1 MSLSPPQIY
10 TKWVSLCFIL
20 FTITNVVSSV
30 CVSLST
36 KEVGISTVQDKY
48 FTNNNTLLLHTRTKI
63 KTRTNEEGKDGT
75 AGRGFAYIK
84 LSLME
89 WSNSFRITTGLE
101 SSTLMFGIMAKSE
114 LFDKVLKNHTHN
126 GYNAK
131 WEVAVNMNMISNK
144 SVWSH
149 NGMVQDNLN
158 RIWKDMSDT
167 TALHTTCTNDLT
179 AGCDLHIT
187 AQLSLDGRPEL
198 VLRRSRTGTFIQRI
212 KAPYEINEDVYLVLS
227 NLWSGTE
234 QTSSSLTLPT
244 PPIRLHDFCT
254 TFYGCA
260 PAKILKEE
268 HLVYKTFEQQKGAK
282 WTLSHLEKEYTL
294 SVTSRHSITEDRNG
308 RGALRMI
315 GYPFPNDPPLVS
327 NDFWKTAN
335 TIESNDQIVTVVLPV
350 AKQFRTMTLYQDQNL
365 DGDEVEPKQN
375 VLNVV
380 EIWVKKDA
388 GSSYTMP
395 IQTMKIEQ
403 DTIVI
408 SFGELGTAAYT
419 HWQARFTDVSNISE
433 SERYFSIRRWDVL
446 DISTFWCRAR
456 ESDTQDATIMS
467 TNRFSC
473 RYAKVLFNNQRQT
486 DEINF
491 DQTKVKDSGGVANL
505 EIYGK
510 KEGES
515 KEYLITNVRQ
525 KMCASDPCQNG
536 GVCTDGILSQYTCEC
551 VGGFFG
557 ANCVGG
563 FFTFGVEESTTLTSY
578 QVFTAQE
585 DGEINIEA
593 YGAGGKRGFPA
604 GVRGGWPAGGSGGFA
619 KGLLL
624 VKKGESFAIFVGGAG
639 KGYGTTNNARAGG
652 GLVGVF
658 GPFSTETP
666 GIEQIVSGGGNSNGL
681 NAVLIAG
688 SGGGGGNC
696 GGTFENRNGGYG
708 GGEKAGNG
716 RNSGPGG
723 SNPCGT
729 SCNART
735 PAEGHSGFKGDAAGG
750 NGGGGG
756 AGWWPG
762 KAGGGTYGAG
772 GGSGYARSDVMN
784 PLIYASKGSN
794 ENEDGKVVIKFSA
807 KQKSSCKATFRKTAG
822 KPNAKSCDI
831 EHLEPLKFNG
841 LYETYGGD
849 CAKQCES
856 FGSDCDAYAEKSSGS
871 ECQLYKKKDEWSSDK
886 SLCAEEAS
894 QQWNGFYQRQCPI
907 FEHRYESQTNAN
919 EPHTFTATVNGD
931 IKFKLWGAGGM
942 PGAKCKGC
950 ADCPDRCS
958 DRGVEADRWAGG
970 RGGYTQGVVKDVK
983 VGDTFTIFVGGPGQG
998 YGTTTS
1004 FGSGGGLVAVF
1015 RNNDHLTVDELI
1027 AQPERA
1033 LLVAGSGG
1041 GSVNGHYGE
1050 GHSGGGGK
1058 RGGGLRGEDAAGCGS
1073 WGGCSS
1079 WNGGTSATQTT
1090 GHKQF
1095 QGRPAGTNGC
1105 QAGGGAGW
1113 WGGTG
1118 TNGNGFNSCNAGSGG
1133 SGYIDSDVVDAFMFG
1148 AMDSTTE
1155 DIDWNEAGHGASKYT
1170 TAKKSEGL
1178 VLAVGI

>member
-1 MSLSPPQIY
+1 D
-10 TKWVSLCFIL
+10 K
-20 FTITNVVSSV
+20 
-30 CVSLST
+30 
-36 KEVGISTVQDKY
+36 VGIHECLCAAGY
-48 FTNNNTLLLHTRTKI
+48 
-63 KTRTNEEGKDGT
+63 EG
-75 AGRGFAYIK
+75 ANC
-84 LSLME
+84 E
-89 WSNSFRITTGLE
+89 
-101 SSTLMFGIMAKSE
+101 
-114 LFDKVLKNHTHN
+114 
-126 GYNAK
+126 
-131 WEVAVNMNMISNK
+131 
-144 SVWSH
+144 
-149 NGMVQDNLN
+149 
-158 RIWKDMSDT
+158 
-167 TALHTTCTNDLT
+167 NDVDE
-179 AGCDLHIT
+179 C
-187 AQLSLDGRPEL
+187 
-198 VLRRSRTGTFIQRI
+198 RS
-212 KAPYEINEDVYLVLS
+212 A
-227 NLWSGTE
+227 
-234 QTSSSLTLPT
+234 
-244 PPIRLHDFCT
+244 
-254 TFYGCA
+254 
-260 PAKILKEE
+260 
-268 HLVYKTFEQQKGAK
+268 
-282 WTLSHLEKEYTL
+282 
-294 SVTSRHSITEDRNG
+294 
-308 RGALRMI
+308 
-315 GYPFPNDPPLVS
+315 
-327 NDFWKTAN
+327 
-335 TIESNDQIVTVVLPV
+335 
-350 AKQFRTMTLYQDQNL
+350 
-365 DGDEVEPKQN
+365 
-375 VLNVV
+375 
-380 EIWVKKDA
+380 
-388 GSSYTMP
+388 
-395 IQTMKIEQ
+395 
-403 DTIVI
+403 
-408 SFGELGTAAYT
+408 
-419 HWQARFTDVSNISE
+419 
-433 SERYFSIRRWDVL
+433 
-446 DISTFWCRAR
+446 
-456 ESDTQDATIMS
+456 
-467 TNRFSC
+467 
-473 RYAKVLFNNQRQT
+473 
-486 DEINF
+486 
-491 DQTKVKDSGGVANL
+491 
-505 EIYGK
+505 
-510 KEGES
+510 
-515 KEYLITNVRQ
+515 
-525 KMCASDPCQNG
+525 PCQNG
-536 GVCTDGILSQYTCEC
+536 GWCTDGENFHTCAC
-551 VGGFFG
+551 LPGTSGP
-557 ANCVGG
+557 NCEIRTT
-563 FFTFGVEESTTLTSY
+563 FTFGVEESTTLTSY

-604 GVRGGWPAGGSGGFA
+604 GVRGEWPAGGSGGFA
-619 KGLLL
+619 KGSLL

-666 GIEQIVSGGGNSNGL
+666 GIEQIVSGGGSNGL

-723 SNPCGT
+723 SNPCGA

-1058 RGGGLRGEDAAGCGS
+1058 RGGGVRGEDAAGCGS

-1170 TAKKSEGL
+1170 TAKQSEGL

>member
-1 MSLSPPQIY
+1 M
-10 TKWVSLCFIL
+10 
-20 FTITNVVSSV
+20 NVVSSV

-491 DQTKVKDSGGVANL
+491 DQTKVKDSGGAANL

-510 KEGES
+510 KAGES

-557 ANCVGG
+557 ANCKNSPAVKVIVDLQVDGSSLTIPAWGG
-563 FFTFGVEESTTLTSY
+563 QYS
-578 QVFTAQE
+578 
-585 DGEINIEA
+585 
-593 YGAGGKRGFPA
+593 
-604 GVRGGWPAGGSGGFA
+604 
-619 KGLLL
+619 KGL
-624 VKKGESFAIFVGGAG
+624 VEKEFAYVEDQEI
-639 KGYGTTNNARAGG
+639 T
-652 GLVGVF
+652 L
-658 GPFSTETP
+658 
-666 GIEQIVSGGGNSNGL
+666 GIW
-681 NAVLIAG
+681 
-688 SGGGGGNC
+688 
-696 GGTFENRNGGYG
+696 
-708 GGEKAGNG
+708 
-716 RNSGPGG
+716 
-723 SNPCGT
+723 T
-729 SCNART
+729 S
-735 PAEGHSGFKGDAAGG
+735 E
-750 NGGGGG
+750 
-756 AGWWPG
+756 
-762 KAGGGTYGAG
+762 Y
-772 GGSGYARSDVMN
+772 
-784 PLIYASKGSN
+784 
-794 ENEDGKVVIKFSA
+794 
-807 KQKSSCKATFRKTAG
+807 
-822 KPNAKSCDI
+822 
-831 EHLEPLKFNG
+831 
-841 LYETYGGD
+841 
-849 CAKQCES
+849 
-856 FGSDCDAYAEKSSGS
+856 
-871 ECQLYKKKDEWSSDK
+871 
-886 SLCAEEAS
+886 
-894 QQWNGFYQRQCPI
+894 
-907 FEHRYESQTNAN
+907 
-919 EPHTFTATVNGD
+919 
-931 IKFKLWGAGGM
+931 
-942 PGAKCKGC
+942 
-950 ADCPDRCS
+950 
-958 DRGVEADRWAGG
+958 
-970 RGGYTQGVVKDVK
+970 
-983 VGDTFTIFVGGPGQG
+983 
-998 YGTTTS
+998 
-1004 FGSGGGLVAVF
+1004 
-1015 RNNDHLTVDELI
+1015 
-1027 AQPERA
+1027 
-1033 LLVAGSGG
+1033 
-1041 GSVNGHYGE
+1041 
-1050 GHSGGGGK
+1050 
-1058 RGGGLRGEDAAGCGS
+1058 
-1073 WGGCSS
+1073 
-1079 WNGGTSATQTT
+1079 
-1090 GHKQF
+1090 
-1095 QGRPAGTNGC
+1095 
-1105 QAGGGAGW
+1105 
-1113 WGGTG
+1113 
-1118 TNGNGFNSCNAGSGG
+1118 
-1133 SGYIDSDVVDAFMFG
+1133 
-1148 AMDSTTE
+1148 
-1155 DIDWNEAGHGASKYT
+1155 
-1170 TAKKSEGL
+1170 
-1178 VLAVGI
+1178 